1 MRTRALNG
9 CGNAN
14 HLLTKGII
22 GFGKIFGTLIIS
34 MDGFTVTEL
43 VTRAIK
49 YFLEGLAVALATF
62 IIPQKKLNVEEILAV
77 AIVAAVTF
85 ALLDLLAPSIGLTA
99 RQGAGFGLGANLVG
113 FPRL

>member
-1 MRTRALNG
+1 MRSRLDRPYSLNFL
-9 CGNAN
+9 NPEY
-14 HLLTKGII
+14 K
-22 GFGKIFGTLIIS
+22 
-34 MDGFTVTEL
+34 MDSFTITEL

-49 YFLEGLAVALATF
+49 YFLEGLAVALAVF
-62 IIPQKKLNVEEILAV
+62 IIPMKKPSVEEVLAV

-85 ALLDLLAPSIGLTA
+85 ALLDLMAPSIGLTA

>member
-1 MRTRALNG
+1 VL
-9 CGNAN
+9 
-14 HLLTKGII
+14 
-22 GFGKIFGTLIIS
+22 
-34 MDGFTVTEL
+34 
-43 VTRAIK
+43 K

-62 IIPQKKLNVEEILAV
+62 IIPQKKLVMEEILAV

-85 ALLDLLAPSIGLTA
+85 VILDLLAPSVGLTA

>member
-1 MRTRALNG
+1 MY
-9 CGNAN
+9 
-14 HLLTKGII
+14 K
-22 GFGKIFGTLIIS
+22 

-113 FPRL
+113 FPRI

>member
-1 MRTRALNG
+1 MGLSSEA
-9 CGNAN
+9 
-14 HLLTKGII
+14 IV
-22 GFGKIFGTLIIS
+22 GFLPAYGFNRWRRGKNRCPDYK
-34 MDGFTVTEL
+34 MDGFTVSEL

>member
-1 MRTRALNG
+1 MVVPVVYSMIDGISLTRRQKHFRNP
-9 CGNAN
+9 
-14 HLLTKGII
+14 KY
-22 GFGKIFGTLIIS
+22 K
-34 MDGFTVTEL
+34 MDGFTITEL
-43 VTRAIK
+43 ITRAVK